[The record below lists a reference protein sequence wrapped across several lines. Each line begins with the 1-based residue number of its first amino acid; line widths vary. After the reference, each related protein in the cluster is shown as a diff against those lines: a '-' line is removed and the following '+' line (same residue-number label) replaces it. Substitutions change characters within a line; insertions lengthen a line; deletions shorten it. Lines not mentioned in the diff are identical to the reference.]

1 LNPSSLQFAFQTGG
15 TWPQA
20 QIVTVASTGSAPLPV
35 NVSTSSSGN
44 WLLVTASTGTT
55 PTALTVS
62 INPTG
67 LTAATYNGTITVTA
81 SGAGNSPLQ
90 LPVTLNVAPIPTLTA
105 LPSSLSFA
113 FQSGGSPP
121 PTQVISLGSSGATLS
136 FSAVAASTGSWLS
149 VASSSNLTP
158 ASLTISVNPA
168 GLAVGTY
175 NGTITVNAP
184 DASNRTLTIPA
195 TLTVSASPVLSI
207 APLSLM
213 FAHDR
218 GQTTPSPQDIRLT
231 SNSPLA
237 FSAKTEG
244 GGWLSVSPAAGT
256 TPATLKVAIDP
267 TGLALGAHTA
277 KVIISASGASNS
289 LQTVNVTLN
298 EVAVGTPTVLAVTNG
313 ASFSSGALAPGEVLA
328 IFGEG
333 IGPDTLASFKLD
345 LTLRI
350 PTELERC
357 RVLVDGIS
365 APIIYAWKSQVGTIV
380 PYAIAGRTTAKLQ
393 LEYLRVRSN
402 LLEFKVEDASPA
414 LFTAEATG
422 VGQGA
427 ILNQNYSVNSETNP
441 ADKDSIVMMY
451 ATGEGQTDPRG
462 VDGKV
467 ASVPL
472 PAPLLPVTVRI
483 GGVDAEVL
491 YAGAAPGLVA
501 GVMQVNVRVPASAP
515 SGTAVPVQFIVG
527 GIKSPS
533 GVTLAV
539 R

>member
-1 LNPSSLQFAFQTGG
+1 
-15 TWPQA
+15 
-20 QIVTVASTGSAPLPV
+20 
-35 NVSTSSSGN
+35 
-44 WLLVTASTGTT
+44 
-55 PTALTVS
+55 
-62 INPTG
+62 
-67 LTAATYNGTITVTA
+67 
-81 SGAGNSPLQ
+81 
-90 LPVTLNVAPIPTLTA
+90 
-105 LPSSLSFA
+105 
-113 FQSGGSPP
+113 
-121 PTQVISLGSSGATLS
+121 
-136 FSAVAASTGSWLS
+136 
-149 VASSSNLTP
+149 
-158 ASLTISVNPA
+158 
-168 GLAVGTY
+168 
-175 NGTITVNAP
+175 
-184 DASNRTLTIPA
+184 
-195 TLTVSASPVLSI
+195 
-207 APLSLM
+207 M